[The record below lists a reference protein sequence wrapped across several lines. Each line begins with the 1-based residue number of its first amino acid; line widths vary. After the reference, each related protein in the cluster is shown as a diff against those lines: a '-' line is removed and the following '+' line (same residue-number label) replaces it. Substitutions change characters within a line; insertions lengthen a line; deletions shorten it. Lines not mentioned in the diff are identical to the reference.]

1 MAHRLRLGS
10 ARRRVRSGD
19 RTRVE
24 VRSPEE
30 VHRNFTNGPVLV
42 VADSHTWMAGA
53 GAQYPD
59 WDTDCRAGRTT
70 AEGVEVVAVN
80 LAPRHR
86 VVVFDQATNDC
97 ATAADEHWRQ
107 LLELRRLLGERQL
120 VLVSSWRTDLS
131 LEHVVANQ
139 RRLVAEHPA
148 TTSIADWADFVVSHP
163 QYMAADRHH
172 YTDEAMPIRTGIVW
186 AGVRAA
192 EARIGASGEG

>member
-1 MAHRLRLGS
+1 MRHRLRFG
-10 ARRRVRSGD
+10 RD
-19 RTRVE
+19 RHADGEGVE
-24 VRSPEE
+24 VRSPEQ
-30 VHRNFTNGPVLV
+30 VHRNFTGGPVLV

-70 AEGVEVVAVN
+70 AEGIEVVTAD

-97 ATAADEHWRQ
+97 AAPVEEHWDR
-107 LLELRRLLGERQL
+107 LLELRELLGERQL

-131 LEHVVANQ
+131 LAHVVANQ
-139 RRLVAEHPA
+139 RRLVAAHPA
-148 TTSIADWADFVVSHP
+148 TTSIADWADFVVNHP

-172 YTDEAMPIRTGIVW
+172 YTDEAMPIRTAIVW
-186 AGVRAA
+186 AAVRAA
-192 EARIGASGEG
+192 EARIGAAPALGGD